1 MKNKKFKI
9 FGIKFEYFSLCIVA
23 VLLFIGAIIYT
34 HTSSFVIPEADT
46 IYDSD
51 SNWEG
56 TLEINENKTV
66 KISGI
71 THSNQGTVYGS
82 AIKIS
87 GNSTVN
93 LIFEGENI
101 LSGNS
106 EITSA
111 GIEVKEGS
119 TVNIYGIDG
128 NNLTVTGGKYS
139 AGIGGIGYGSVSANN
154 PKSGNI
160 FIYSGNITAIG
171 GDKGAGIGSGYHSSA
186 SNIEIKGGNIIALG
200 TGSGAGIGSGYGT
213 SGGAAEAAGVGFYN
227 GGNITISG
235 GTIKAAAYHINF
247 DNFDPYNTETLYS
260 EGYSNT
266 HAAGIGGGY
275 GASSGVVIVEGD
287 ANVTAIGASGG
298 AGIGSGRG
306 TSKPANYDAA
316 NFNVDITIKDNSKV
330 IAMATNDTRSGQTP
344 EGGAAIGLGRGCTIK
359 GDPKGSVTIGGN
371 ANVYAVGP
379 YYAQAIG
386 GSRTVGS
393 TVLDAHLASID
404 LENTTL
410 IMAVSDGQRDA
421 IDYIDE
427 SNLTNFITLNF
438 SDEYF
443 ENQKYFFTEDKFP
456 LKIAAI
462 DPDNTNSK
470 KVFSIQNPTK
480 HSFMVS
486 ISGAKKYSFVAEDY
500 HGENNETICISNSV
514 EENSAEF
521 FPDSTAIKRYDATSL
536 TARLDSEGS
545 VDFDYGN
552 LKLKISAKEGIF
564 EYGSSFFCDRIED
577 KDIINEL
584 NANLDKKYS
593 DKLERI
599 LYFDIGVKNRKGEK
613 YSDFTGGKVKIYV
626 EVPAGW
632 DKNEALALFITSAE
646 DEDFKDTQKL
656 EVIDGI
662 TYLSFETDHF
672 SRYALFD
679 PIIEIPSK
687 DNPTKEYNIENEGNN
702 ESESQG
708 ENESSNEEENEN
720 KNLPT
725 GDNIYFIFIIF
736 ILALS
741 GSLIGLILFRK
752 KNSRKN
758 SKNNL

>member
-9 FGIKFEYFSLCIVA
+9 FGIKFEYFSLCIIA
-23 VLLFIGAIIYT
+23 VLLFIGAVVYT
-34 HTSSFVIPEADT
+34 HASNFVIPEADI

-71 THSNQGTVYGS
+71 THSNQGTTYGS

-93 LIFEGENI
+93 LVFEGENI

-106 EITSA
+106 GVTSA
-111 GIEVKEGS
+111 GIEVEEDS

-128 NNLTVTGGKYS
+128 NNLTVTRGKYS

-160 FIYSGNITAIG
+160 VIYSGNITAIG

-200 TGSGAGIGSGYGT
+200 TGSGAGIGTGYGT
-213 SGGAAEAAGVGFYN
+213 SGGSAVAAGVGFYN

-235 GTIKAAAYHINF
+235 GTVKAAAYYINF

-275 GASSGVVIVEGD
+275 GASSGIITIEGD
-287 ANVTAIGASGG
+287 ADITAIGASGG

-306 TSKPANYDAA
+306 TSKPANYDAD
-316 NFNVDITIKDNSKV
+316 NFNVDITIKDNAKV

-344 EGGAAIGLGRGCTIK
+344 EGGAAIGLGRGCTIESS
-359 GDPKGSVTIGGN
+359 PKGSVTIEGN
-371 ANVYAVGP
+371 ADVYAVGP

-393 TVLDAHLASID
+393 TVIDAHLASID

-410 IMAVSDGQRDA
+410 VMAVNDGQRDS

-427 SNLTNFITLNF
+427 SNFTNFITLNF

-443 ENQKYFFTEDKFP
+443 ESQNYFFTEDKFP
-456 LKIAAI
+456 LRIAAI
-462 DPDNTNSK
+462 DSDNMNSK
-470 KVFSIQNPTK
+470 KIFSVQNPAK

-486 ISGAKKYSFVAEDY
+486 ISGAKKYNFVVEDY
-500 HGENNETICISNSV
+500 HGENNETVFISNSV

-521 FPDSTAIKRYDATSL
+521 FPDSTAIKRYDAAGL
-536 TARLDSEGS
+536 TAGLDKVGS
-545 VDFDYGN
+545 IDSDYGN
-552 LKLKISAKEGIF
+552 IKLKISAKEGIF

-577 KDIINEL
+577 KGIINEL

-599 LYFDIGVKNRKGEK
+599 LYFDIGVKNKNGEK
-613 YSDFTGGKVKIYV
+613 YNNFTGGKVKIYV

-632 DKNEALALFITSAE
+632 DKTEALALFITSSE
-646 DEDFKDTQKL
+646 DEDFKNTQKL

-679 PIIEIPSK
+679 PIIENPNK
-687 DNPTKEYNIENEGNN
+687 DDPKKEYNSENEGNN
-702 ESESQG
+702 GS
-708 ENESSNEEENEN
+708 ENENSNEEENEN

-741 GSLIGLILFRK
+741 GGLIGLSLFRK
-752 KNSRKN
+752 KNSSKKFKN
-758 SKNNL
+758 

>member
-9 FGIKFEYFSLCIVA
+9 FGIKFEYFSLCIIA
-23 VLLFIGAIIYT
+23 VLLFIGAVVYT
-34 HTSSFVIPEADT
+34 HASNFVIPEADT

-51 SNWEG
+51 NNWEG

-66 KISGI
+66 KISSI
-71 THSNQGTVYGS
+71 THSNQGTTYGS
-82 AIKIS
+82 VIKIS

-93 LIFEGENI
+93 LVFEGENI

-106 EITSA
+106 GVTSA
-111 GIEVKEGS
+111 GIEVEEGS

-154 PKSGNI
+154 PKSGDVV
-160 FIYSGNITAIG
+160 IYSGNITAIG

-213 SGGAAEAAGVGFYN
+213 SGGSAVAAGVGFYN

-235 GTIKAAAYHINF
+235 GTVKAAAYHINF
-247 DNFDPYNTETLYS
+247 DNFDPDNTETLYS

-275 GASSGVVIVEGD
+275 GASSGIIIIEGD

-306 TSKPANYDAA
+306 TSKPANYDAD
-316 NFNVDITIKDNSKV
+316 NFNVDITIKGNSKV
-330 IAMATNDTRSGQTP
+330 IAMATNDTRSNQTP
-344 EGGAAIGLGRGCTIK
+344 EGGAAIGLGRGCTIE
-359 GDPKGSVTIGGN
+359 GSPKGSVTIEGN

-393 TVLDAHLASID
+393 TVIDAHLASID
-404 LENTTL
+404 LESTTL
-410 IMAVSDGQRDA
+410 IMATSDGQRDA
-421 IDYIDE
+421 IDYVDE
-427 SNLTNFITLNF
+427 SDLTNFITLNF

-443 ENQKYFFTEDKFP
+443 ENQNYFFTEDKFP

-462 DPDNTNSK
+462 DPDNANFK
-470 KVFSIQNPTK
+470 KVFLIQTPTK

-486 ISGAKKYSFVAEDY
+486 ISSAKKYNFVVEDY
-500 HGENNETICISNSV
+500 HGENNETVFISNSV
-514 EENSAEF
+514 EENSADF
-521 FPDSTAIKRYDATSL
+521 FPDPTAIKKYDAAGL

-545 VDFDYGN
+545 VDSDYGN
-552 LKLKISAKEGIF
+552 LKLKISSKEGIF
-564 EYGSSFFCDRIED
+564 EYGSNFFCDRIED
-577 KDIINEL
+577 KDIIDEL

-599 LYFDIGVKNRKGEK
+599 LYFDIGIKNKNGEK
-613 YSDFTGGKVKIYV
+613 YSNFTGGKVKIYV
-626 EVPAGW
+626 EVPASW

-646 DEDFKDTQKL
+646 DEDFKDTRKL

-672 SRYALFD
+672 SKYALFD
-679 PIIEIPSK
+679 PIIENPSK
-687 DNPTKEYNIENEGNN
+687 DDPTKEYNSENEGNN
-702 ESESQG
+702 GSESQG

-725 GDNIYFIFIIF
+725 GDNIYFTFIIF

-741 GSLIGLILFRK
+741 GSSIGLILFRK
-752 KNSRKN
+752 KNSRKKF
-758 SKNNL
+758 KN

>member
-9 FGIKFEYFSLCIVA
+9 FGIKFEYFSLCIIA
-23 VLLFIGAIIYT
+23 VLLFIGAIFYT
-34 HTSSFVIPEADT
+34 HASNFVIPEADT

-51 SNWEG
+51 NNWEG

-66 KISGI
+66 KISSI
-71 THSNQGTVYGS
+71 THSNQGTDYGS

-87 GNSTVN
+87 DNSTVN
-93 LIFEGENI
+93 LIFEGKNI

-106 EITSA
+106 GVTSA
-111 GIEVKEGS
+111 GIEVEEGS
-119 TVNIYGIDG
+119 TVNIYGI
-128 NNLTVTGGKYS
+128 NENSLTVTGGKYS

-160 FIYSGNITAIG
+160 VIYSGNITAIG

-213 SGGAAEAAGVGFYN
+213 SGGSAVAAGVGFYN

-235 GTIKAAAYHINF
+235 GTVKAAAYHINF
-247 DNFDPYNTETLYS
+247 DNFDPYNTETLYL

-275 GASSGVVIVEGD
+275 GASSGIITIEGD
-287 ANVTAIGASGG
+287 ADITAIGASGG

-306 TSKPANYDAA
+306 TSKPANYDAD
-316 NFNVDITIKDNSKV
+316 NFNVDITIKDNAKV

-344 EGGAAIGLGRGCTIK
+344 EGGAAIGLGRGCTIE
-359 GDPKGSVTIGGN
+359 GSPKGSVTIEGN
-371 ANVYAVGP
+371 ADVYAVGP

-421 IDYIDE
+421 IDYVNE
-427 SNLTNFITLNF
+427 SDLTNFITLNF

-443 ENQKYFFTEDKFP
+443 ENQNYFFTENKFP

-462 DPDNTNSK
+462 DPDNTNFK
-470 KVFSIQNPTK
+470 KIFSVQNPTK
-480 HSFMVS
+480 HSFMIS
-486 ISGAKKYSFVAEDY
+486 ISGVKKYNFVVEDY
-500 HGENNETICISNSV
+500 HGENNETVFISNSV

-521 FPDSTAIKRYDATSL
+521 FPDSTDIKRYDAVGL

-545 VDFDYGN
+545 VDSDYGN

-564 EYGSSFFCDRIED
+564 EYGSKFFCDRIED
-577 KDIINEL
+577 KDIIDEL
-584 NANLDKKYS
+584 NANLDKKNS

-599 LYFDIGVKNRKGEK
+599 LYFDIGIKNKNGKK
-613 YSDFTGGKVKIYV
+613 YSNFTGGKVKIYV
-626 EVPAGW
+626 KVPAGW
-632 DKNEALALFITSAE
+632 DKNEALALFITSSE
-646 DEDFKDTQKL
+646 DEDFKNTQKL

-679 PIIEIPSK
+679 PIIEDSSK
-687 DNPTKEYNIENEGNN
+687 NDPTKEYNSESEGNN
-702 ESESQG
+702 GSEIQG
-708 ENESSNEEENEN
+708 ENE
-720 KNLPT
+720 NLPT

-741 GSLIGLILFRK
+741 GSLIGLILFK
-752 KNSRKN
+752 KNEIKKFRK
-758 SKNNL
+758 